1 MGLGR
6 WRHLLSQRSHII
18 PAGQT
23 TDDVEGRGSGGDD
36 TVTANAE
43 ATRPSTIYLA
53 GKPARR
59 RRVYEYYFNSSVASA
74 SLFFLHF
81 TFSLLLHSFFDSA
94 ANSGLEEI
102 VM

>member
-1 MGLGR
+1 MRLGR

-53 GKPARR
+53 GKPARQ
-59 RRVYEYYFNSSVASA
+59 RRVYEYYYFNSSVASA

-81 TFSLLLHSFFDSA
+81 TF
-94 ANSGLEEI
+94 
-102 VM
+102 

>member
-23 TDDVEGRGSGGDD
+23 TDDVEGRRGSGGDD

-59 RRVYEYYFNSSVASA
+59 RRVYEYYYFNSSVASA

-81 TFSLLLHSFFDSA
+81 TF
-94 ANSGLEEI
+94 
-102 VM
+102 